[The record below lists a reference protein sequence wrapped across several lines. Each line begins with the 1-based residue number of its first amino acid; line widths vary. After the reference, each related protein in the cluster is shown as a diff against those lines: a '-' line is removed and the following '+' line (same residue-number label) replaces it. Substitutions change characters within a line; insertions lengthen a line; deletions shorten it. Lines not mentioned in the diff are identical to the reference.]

1 MARYFGN
8 DASEAP
14 RETWKH
20 ERYGLRRYAT
30 TIHSSV
36 LDKDGDLSPKS
47 NFLARSLSIVEAYFA
62 CKLIRRG

>member
-20 ERYGLRRYAT
+20 ERCGLRRYAT

-47 NFLARSLSIVEAYFA
+47 NFLARSLPIVEACFQR
-62 CKLIRRG
+62 KLIRHG